1 MSQMKDAFN
10 IYWKTQDRTLKAIN
24 KVLELRF
31 QFMIE
36 LEEALKAFQL
46 MLINT
51 KNIGLYNIRASLEL

>member
-10 IYWKTQDRTLKAIN
+10 IYWETQDRTLKAIN
-24 KVLELRF
+24 KVPELRF

-36 LEEALKAFQL
+36 LEEALKTFQL

-51 KNIGLYNIRASLEL
+51 KNIGLYTIRASLEL